1 MAKSEVVEVGTIS
14 KADLIRL
21 AQRSTDRKYTH
32 EEMGEAYNAICS
44 AIEQSLMNGNTV
56 VLPGIGRLVPII
68 RPGGVGRNP
77 STGEDV
83 EYGDRLGLAFKINT
97 PFKLALR
104 SVDIKSLGTGGTV
117 KSGDKAG
124 SQNET
129 RNSGGTSRRGASV
142 AGKGSSSSGNKPSAT
157 TRPSRTR

>member
-21 AQRSTDRKYTH
+21 AQRSTDRKTTH
-32 EEMGEAYNAICS
+32 EEMNDAYTALCS

-56 VLPGIGRLVPII
+56 IIPGIGRLIPII

-77 STGEDV
+77 STGETI
-83 EYGDRLGLAFKINT
+83 EYGDRLGLSFKINV

-104 SVDIKSLGTGGTV
+104 EVDIKSLGTGNAG
-117 KSGDKAG
+117 KSGNKAG
-124 SQNET
+124 SQAAAGN
-129 RNSGGTSRRGASV
+129 GGGKTGRGTSV
-142 AGKGSSSSGNKPSAT
+142 AGKGSGTASSKPTAS
-157 TRPSRTR
+157 TRPTRSR